1 MPARRRTR
9 KFIPEVEVIMKDGF
23 IKVAAATPE
32 IHVADCAFNADNILT
47 LCQEANEQGVPG
59 DWFSGAVSDRIYLF
73 GSVFA

>member
-47 LCQEANEQGVPG
+47 LCQEANDQA
-59 DWFSGAVSDRIYLF
+59 D
-73 GSVFA
+73 